1 MSVVNL
7 DLALQTWEEILSCQP
22 GHAPTYDEAVRILL
36 ENARF
41 AEAEQ
46 WLQRGVENCPDNI
59 GLALG
64 YAYAAQRRDAWAEAE
79 QRWHAANIAF
89 PTQIEP
95 PIGMAE
101 AASRRCD
108 WATADVRWQAVID
121 RAPTFWPAIVHR
133 ANSLR
138 ELQRID
144 AAEELLAQA
153 IAAFPTVPNLYLEYA
168 HFANLRADWQESAR
182 RWGMIRSLFPEIQN
196 APTQEAFALTQLGRF
211 DEAENALTLAADAAS
226 PDRAFELTQEHAWVA
241 LRRQDFREA
250 KRRFDVSI
258 EKFPD
263 RAGGYLGAAQAVG
276 GMGLPYEAEA
286 LLSLGVERCPGDPV
300 LAIQHLELVSV
311 LAKDDSAFAERS
323 IRYFS
328 TFRTHFPNEPIGFI
342 LQIRSYINSSKP
354 DDAEAIAQ
362 VGMKVFPGNAE
373 LPIEYG
379 RCAEARKE
387 YGIAIDRYGKA
398 VELNADRPEGYV
410 GLARNYAMTSRR
422 AEAEAVLQKAMNIVP
437 QSSSVHIAYAQ
448 LATQTHD
455 WAEAVRRWS
464 AVHAK
469 FPNEEEIAHSLF
481 EARLA
486 AVDDDTEPTAQHESK
501 QTVSAISAEMQPGE
515 PPTVAALVEHFESLG
530 GGDGQGCEFGV
541 FQRAAGAEP
550 MGLLRWSNM
559 EPTDLVTAL
568 AARFA
573 GVGDEA
579 QTLIGKSKWLHK
591 EEYVTSDSKYGMYM
605 HSFLSTDDL
614 DEEKAQ
620 FILRKRLKILTTK
633 MIADLSKGQKI
644 FVYRMLSRN
653 LSDEEIDA
661 IHAEIR
667 KFGENTFL
675 YVRYETESEPN
686 GTVQAIRPGLL
697 IGYIDRFA
705 FSRDITRIG
714 PANESW
720 LKICCN
726 AYRLR
731 SSTRGA

>member
-1 MSVVNL
+1 MSVGNL
-7 DLALQTWEEILSCQP
+7 DLALRTWEEILSRQP
-22 GHAPTYDEAVRILL
+22 GHAPTYDDAVRTLL
-36 ENARF
+36 ENSRF

-46 WLQRGVENCPDNI
+46 WLERAVAHCPDSV

-95 PIGMAE
+95 LIGLAE
-101 AASRRCD
+101 AANRRCD

-121 RAPTFWPAIVHR
+121 RAPTFWPAVVHR

-138 ELQRID
+138 ELQRIGD
-144 AAEELLAQA
+144 AEELLAQG
-153 IAAFPTVPNLYLEYA
+153 IADFPAVPDLHLVYA
-168 HFANLRADWQESAR
+168 HFANIRADWQEAAR

-211 DEAENALTLAADAAS
+211 DEAENVLTLAANAAS
-226 PDRAFELTQEHAWVA
+226 PDREFELTQEQAWIA
-241 LRRQDFREA
+241 LRRKDLREA

-276 GMGLPYEAEA
+276 GMGMPYEAEA
-286 LLSLGVERCPGDPV
+286 LLSLGVERCPDDLV
-300 LAIQHLELVSV
+300 LAIQHLELVSM
-311 LAKDDSAFAERS
+311 LAKDDPAFAERS

-328 TFRTHFPNEPIGFI
+328 AFETHFPNEPIGLI
-342 LQIRSYINSSKP
+342 LQIRYYINCSKP
-354 DDAEAIAQ
+354 DDAEAVARA
-362 VGMKVFPGNAE
+362 GMEVFPENVEFA
-373 LPIEYG
+373 IEYG

-387 YGIAIDRYGKA
+387 HEIAIDRYRKA
-398 VELNADRPEGYV
+398 VELHANRPEGYV
-410 GLARNYAMTSRR
+410 GLARNYAATSRR
-422 AEAEAVLQKAMNIVP
+422 AEAESVLKKAIDIVP
-437 QSSSVHIAYAQ
+437 QSSSVHVAYAQ
-448 LATQTHD
+448 LATQSHD

-469 FPNEEEIAHSLF
+469 FPNDEEIAHSLF

-486 AVDDDTEPTAQHESK
+486 AVDDDTANTAQHEN
-501 QTVSAISAEMQPGE
+501 TRMVAAIPTEMQPGE
-515 PPTVAALVEHFESLG
+515 PPTAAALVEYFESLG

-541 FQRAAGAEP
+541 FQRAVGAEP

-559 EPTDLVTAL
+559 EPTDLVRAL
-568 AARFA
+568 AAGFA

-579 QTLIGKSKWLHK
+579 QTLIGKAKWLHK

-605 HSFLSTDDL
+605 HSFLSTDDI
-614 DEEKAQ
+614 DGEKAK

-633 MIADLSKGQKI
+633 MVADLSKGRKI

-661 IHAEIR
+661 IHTEIR
-667 KFGENTFL
+667 KFGDNTFL

-714 PANESW
+714 PADESW
-720 LKICCN
+720 LTICRN
-726 AYRLR
+726 AYRLW
-731 SSTRGA
+731 SSTRDA